1 MRVALLILLSG
12 LLACVPQWQIP
23 PVPPG
28 LERIN
33 PGLAAR
39 IAESPHGLFRF
50 VNRSFADA
58 VCRAF
63 EADPGP
69 VVNLHGDAHV
79 EQYAITERGRGLTD
93 FDDSA
98 RGPASV
104 DLVRFSASLELTC
117 EANDF
122 ECEPVLDAFWRG
134 YGAELEHPQAPQ
146 AAPALVATARENFV
160 FDRRAVFRR
169 REKLFQPV
177 QDPARFDH
185 LLFHYRRQ
193 MERSHPELP
202 ASFFETKR
210 VGRLKIGVG
219 SALDEKYLV
228 RVEGET
234 AAAED
239 DVFLEIKE
247 VRDLSGIRCLSPLQR
262 RSPLRVI
269 QGQERLS
276 YTPYDLAGYVVL
288 EPLSPTSLPTA
299 FWVHEW
305 ADNYVEVQHD
315 ALPSQRDLIELA
327 YDVGVQLGLGHP
339 RSWLPEDAKRS
350 RERLRE
356 WVARREPELRE
367 RAHRMKI
374 SIEREWRQ
382 RRRLQAKK
390 ALTKGP

>member
-1 MRVALLILLSG
+1 MIVVLG
-12 LLACVPQWQIP
+12 LTACAPQWQIP
-23 PVPPG
+23 PIPPG
-28 LERIN
+28 LAEVN

-39 IAESPHGLFRF
+39 VAESPHGLFRF

-63 EADPGP
+63 AAGPGP
-69 VVNLHGDAHV
+69 IVNLHGDAHV

-104 DLVRFSASLELTC
+104 DLVRFSASLNLTC
-117 EANDF
+117 SANGYG
-122 ECEPVLDAFWRG
+122 CEPVLDSFWHA
-134 YGAELEHPQAPQ
+134 YTTELEQPQEPNAVPE
-146 AAPALVATARENFV
+146 LVREARKRFV
-160 FDRRAVFRR
+160 FDRQAVFRE
-169 REKLFQPV
+169 REALFEPLE
-177 QDPARFDH
+177 DPARFDH

-193 MERSHPELP
+193 MERILPELGS
-202 ASFFETKR
+202 SFFETKR
-210 VGRLKIGVG
+210 VGRLQIGVG

-234 AAAED
+234 RSD
-239 DVFLEIKE
+239 DDDHFLEIKE
-247 VRDLSGIRCLSPLQR
+247 VRDLSGIRCLSPMQR

-288 EPLSPTSLPTA
+288 EPLAPNTLPTA

-305 ADNYVEVQHD
+305 ADNYIEVQHD
-315 ALPSQRDLIELA
+315 ALPTQRDLIELA
-327 YDVGVQLGLGHP
+327 FDVGIQLGLGHP
-339 RSWLPEDAKRS
+339 RSWLPEEALRS
-350 RERLRE
+350 RTELRE

-367 RAHRMKI
+367 RARRMAV
-374 SIEREWRQ
+374 SLEREWY
-382 RRRLQAKK
+382 RRKRRAERDAKRVESR
-390 ALTKGP
+390 P